1 LGVFEEREGAGEGVE
16 APAGRQSRSEE
27 EVAFAA
33 FALELGFRTTFARD
47 RSLEKAEAGL
57 EGRRAPEGRRRREE
71 VEEKKKKKKKRS
83 RLVFRLS
90 IQIENKRK
98 LFFSAV

>member
-1 LGVFEEREGAGEGVE
+1 MGVFEEREGAGEGVE

-71 VEEKKKKKKKRS
+71 VEEKKKKKKRS